1 MTYADIFK
9 LSFVAFLLAY
19 SNFTKLIK
27 FAVQLQQL
35 VLRFC
40 SWCTLMVQV
49 PTSTVL
55 NLILAKSQIYSEG
68 EKPSE
73 FNRELVSNF
82 QWLFNAR
89 LFMYMVSF
97 LKLPKNVLYGLKEI
111 ISVIYF
117 NLYHI
122 QLSRNQLM
130 LWVLNIEQVKVCTTP
145 DDACKNLMQRSE

>member
-1 MTYADIFK
+1 MLTFSNCR
-9 LSFVAFLLAY
+9 LWRLPLAY

-97 LKLPKNVLYGLKEI
+97 LKLPKNVLYRLKEI

-122 QLSRNQLM
+122 RTIQKLADV
-130 LWVLNIEQVKVCTTP
+130 LWVLNLELCEAVYYT
-145 DDACKNLMQRSE
+145 